1 VDGTDRYTDVHGRQV
16 NVVRKT
22 LRAELRRHA
31 RAALEVNGSVHAG
44 RDQLCRQ
51 IVAAALVSE
60 LAHPSSIAYQALE
73 ELVDIAL
80 ADEEILL
87 LLDEIA

>member
-1 VDGTDRYTDVHGRQV
+1 MPNRRTQGD

-31 RAALEVNGSVHAG
+31 RAALEVNGSAPSQ
-44 RDQLCRQ
+44 REQLCRQ
-51 IVAAALVSE
+51 IVAAALLSEVS
-60 LAHPSSIAYQALE
+60 HPSSIAYRALE
-73 ELVDIAL
+73 ELVDIAV

-87 LLDEIA
+87 ALDEIA

>member
-1 VDGTDRYTDVHGRQV
+1 M
-16 NVVRKT
+16 VRNT

-31 RAALEVNGSVHAG
+31 RAALEVSGSVPAE
-44 RDQLCRQ
+44 REQLCRQ
-51 IVAAALVSE
+51 IVAAALISE
-60 LAHPSSIAYQALE
+60 VTHPSSIAYQALE

-87 LLDEIA
+87 TLDEIA